1 MERPDL
7 KSVSVVQP
15 QGAPD
20 QVAADFFPH
29 FATVRSALEAG
40 RIGVWSWDLATNTV
54 TWSSNMEAIHRL
66 APGTFDGTYA
76 FFERDV
82 HEEDRPRVVQAIKDA
97 LQTGKPYWVRYRVIP
112 GQQRED
118 CWIEASGQVIF
129 EQGVAVRMLGICHEV
144 TERIRLQEEL
154 RSRAKQQEA
163 LAQLGERALT
173 ETDIERLLNDVVST
187 VALTLPVDFV
197 KVLELMPGDADLLLR
212 AGFGWKQGC
221 IGSIVLSKER
231 DDYARYILG
240 ASVPVVSTDFNAETR
255 FTVPHYLH
263 AHSCVSGMSTII
275 AGPDGRAYGVLGV
288 CTARRREFT
297 AQDLSFL
304 AAVAN
309 LVAGVIQ
316 RRQLEQRHEL
326 MIRELRH
333 RSGNLFSQLL
343 ALFSQTARSS
353 RNMAELTSNYQ
364 ARVMALANAHR
375 LITEAGWKST
385 SLNELLRLVLGPFLE
400 RTSFSGPHVDLEPD
414 PTFSLSAALHELAS
428 NAVKHGSLSTPH
440 GRLELS
446 WSVAPTSRG
455 MTLTFDWIERD
466 GPPVRRPR
474 RFGFGSRL
482 IALVIERQMNGEVH
496 SAYTRDGFTIRM
508 IVPLTHER
516 WPTPGDGR
524 RHPVGRRI
532 EHDPE
537 KWKPVLRKDHAQTE
551 S

>member
-20 QVAADFFPH
+20 QVAAGFFPH

-240 ASVPVVSTDFNAETR
+240 ASVPVVSTDFNA
-255 FTVPHYLH
+255 
-263 AHSCVSGMSTII
+263 
-275 AGPDGRAYGVLGV
+275 
-288 CTARRREFT
+288 
-297 AQDLSFL
+297 
-304 AAVAN
+304 
-309 LVAGVIQ
+309 
-316 RRQLEQRHEL
+316 
-326 MIRELRH
+326 
-333 RSGNLFSQLL
+333 
-343 ALFSQTARSS
+343 
-353 RNMAELTSNYQ
+353 
-364 ARVMALANAHR
+364 
-375 LITEAGWKST
+375 
-385 SLNELLRLVLGPFLE
+385 
-400 RTSFSGPHVDLEPD
+400 
-414 PTFSLSAALHELAS
+414 
-428 NAVKHGSLSTPH
+428 
-440 GRLELS
+440 
-446 WSVAPTSRG
+446 
-455 MTLTFDWIERD
+455 
-466 GPPVRRPR
+466 
-474 RFGFGSRL
+474 
-482 IALVIERQMNGEVH
+482 
-496 SAYTRDGFTIRM
+496 
-508 IVPLTHER
+508 
-516 WPTPGDGR
+516 
-524 RHPVGRRI
+524 
-532 EHDPE
+532 
-537 KWKPVLRKDHAQTE
+537 
-551 S
+551 